1 MSAAASLEII
11 NIQVG
16 YGTLE
21 VLHGVSLSVQPGEI
35 VSLIGANGAG
45 KSTLLNAISGV
56 VPVKGGQVFLDGQD
70 IRSLNA
76 PKIARAGLRQVPE
89 GRRIFADL
97 SVEDNLLLGG
107 YGVTT
112 AHQRH
117 DRLEEIFDL
126 FPRLKERRWQ
136 PGGTLSG
143 GEQQMLAIGRA
154 LVASPR
160 LLMLD
165 EPSMGLAPLVTRDVF
180 ALIGR
185 LRKELGIGILLVEQN
200 ARAALKM
207 SDRAYV
213 LTLGEIQQHGASADL
228 LRDPRVLSAFLGES
242 SAPNGEMPG
251 ISRPEW

>member
-1 MSAAASLEII
+1 MSTAASLEVRDLR
-11 NIQVG
+11 VG
-16 YGTLE
+16 YGSLE
-21 VLHGVSLSVQPGEI
+21 VLHGLSLNVQPGEI
-35 VSLIGANGAG
+35 VSLIGANGAD

-56 VPVKGGQVFLDGQD
+56 VPAKGGQVLLDGQD
-70 IRSLNA
+70 IRNLKA
-76 PKIARAGLRQVPE
+76 PQIARAGLRQVPE

-117 DRLEEIFDL
+117 DRLEEIFGL

-207 SDRAYV
+207 SDRTYV

-228 LRDPRVLSAFLGES
+228 LRDPKVLSAFLGES
-242 SAPNGEMPG
+242 AAPNGSKAG
-251 ISRPEW
+251 CV